1 MAIEAREKR
10 IGEHTYRVTQFG
22 AKQGRGLLVRL
33 LKLAGPSLGAT
44 LSSLAQGKH
53 TEVEA
58 ALAAGLSQGLY
69 ELAERLNEAEVGSVL
84 DDFAKQTVVVIGDR
98 EPRLSDVFDAHF
110 AGKYDE
116 MLLWARF
123 CLEVNYASFFGGS
136 NGGPGLIG
144 RIQSVLSASPSP
156 SASTGT
162 STASPPARGTVP
174 AS

>member
-1 MAIEAREKR
+1 MAIEARDRR

-58 ALAAGLSQGLY
+58 ALAAGLSQGIF
-69 ELAERLNEAEVGSVL
+69 ELAERLNEAEVGAVL
-84 DDFAKQTVVVIGDR
+84 DDFAKQTVVVMGDR
-98 EPRLSDVFDAHF
+98 EPRLSDMFDAHF
-110 AGKYDE
+110 AGRYDE

-136 NGGPGLIG
+136 SGGPGLFG
-144 RIQSVLSASPSP
+144 RIQNALSASPSP
-156 SASTGT
+156 NASTGT
-162 STASPPARGTVP
+162 STASPQARGTVP

>member
-1 MAIEAREKR
+1 MAIEAREER
-10 IGEHTYRVTQFG
+10 IGEYTYRVTQFG

-33 LKLAGPSLGAT
+33 LKLAGPSLGAA
-44 LSSLAQGKH
+44 LSSLAQGQHK
-53 TEVEA
+53 EVEA

-69 ELAERLNEAEVGSVL
+69 ELAERLTESEVGSML
-84 DDFAKQTVVVIGDR
+84 DDFAKQTVIVLGDR

-110 AGKYDE
+110 AGRYDE
-116 MLLWARF
+116 MLLWAKF

-136 NGGPGLIG
+136 NGERGLAG
-144 RIQSVLSASPSP
+144 RILTVLSASPSP